1 VRDLSWWMKTVRS
14 DGREMNDEEKD
25 ESDEDDEDVGKGG
38 CNMNLAVSF

>member
-1 VRDLSWWMKTVRS
+1 VRS

>member
-1 VRDLSWWMKTVRS
+1 MRS

>member
-1 VRDLSWWMKTVRS
+1 
-14 DGREMNDEEKD
+14 MNDEEKD